1 MASRTFC
8 STGDSAPSDV
18 VARSVPRIK
27 NRSIDIFHKNTGET
41 PHSQGLVDNNCAH
54 RVDLDL
60 ENAYFGVPFRS
71 VAARKDRRSTGIA
84 VLPEGGPLNFMIHMQ
99 DVMAKPMPDFREGS
113 IVKGRI
119 LEVRP
124 REVLV
129 DVGYKSE
136 GVIPLAEF
144 DDVESLEVGDEVDVL
159 LERLENDE
167 GMVVLSKEKAAYRQN
182 WNKIVGVFQGDG
194 LIKGKVKSVVK
205 GGLMVNIGVE
215 AFLPAS
221 QIDVVPP
228 KDLQQFVGNT
238 YDFKIVKLNDDRK
251 NVVLSRRE
259 VIEKERSEKRQ
270 KFMEGVNVGDRVV
283 GTVKNI
289 TDFGA
294 FIDLDGMDGLLH
306 VTDMTWG
313 RLGHPSELLKVGQQ
327 LEVIVLDLNKEKERV
342 SLGLKQTQK
351 NPWDQ
356 IEERFPAG
364 QRIKGKITN
373 LVPYGAFVEIEEGVE
388 GLIHVSE
395 LSWTKRIM
403 RPSDILSVGQEVEA
417 VVLGVN
423 KEEQKISL
431 GLRQLETNPW
441 DEIEKK
447 FTIGSRVKGKIRNMT
462 AYGAFVELDEGID
475 GMIHV
480 SDLSWTRKINHPS
493 EVFKKADEIEAV
505 VIDIDKVNQRI
516 SLGIKQLTED
526 PWKTI
531 DEKYKIGDL
540 VNGKVTKLASF
551 GAFVQLQDDID
562 GLVHISQ
569 LSEDHVAK
577 VKDVL
582 KVGQEVEARVIKVDK
597 LERRIGLSIKA
608 ANYTEEQ
615 LRKEAEALD
624 ILRPGEDMVGLEK
637 AFAAAEQEEYR
648 PGDSKKEVTESKE
661 SKRESK
667 KESKKK

>member
-1 MASRTFC
+1 
-8 STGDSAPSDV
+8 
-18 VARSVPRIK
+18 
-27 NRSIDIFHKNTGET
+27 
-41 PHSQGLVDNNCAH
+41 
-54 RVDLDL
+54 
-60 ENAYFGVPFRS
+60 
-71 VAARKDRRSTGIA
+71 
-84 VLPEGGPLNFMIHMQ
+84 
-99 DVMAKPMPDFREGS
+99 
-113 IVKGRI
+113 
-119 LEVRP
+119 
-124 REVLV
+124 VLV
-129 DVGYKSE
+129 DIGYKSE
-136 GVIPLAEF
+136 GVISLAEF
-144 DDVESLEVGDEVDVL
+144 EDMENLEVGDEVDVL

-182 WNKIVGVFQGDG
+182 WNKIAAVFQDDG

-221 QIDVVPP
+221 QIDIVPP

-238 YDFKIVKLNDDRK
+238 YDFKIVKINDDRR

-259 VIEKERSEKRQ
+259 LIEQERSEKRQ
-270 KFMEGVNVGDRVV
+270 KFMDSVNVGDRVT
-283 GTVKNI
+283 GTVKNL

-306 VTDMTWG
+306 ITDMTWG
-313 RLGHPSELLKVGQQ
+313 RLGHPSELVKVGQQ
-327 LEVIVLDLNKEKERV
+327 LEVQVLDINKEKERV

-364 QRIKGKITN
+364 QKVKGKITN
-373 LVPYGAFVEIEEGVE
+373 LVPYGAFVELEEGVE

-403 RPSDILSVGQEVEA
+403 RPSDILTVGQEVEA

-431 GLRQLETNPW
+431 GLRQLEPNPW

-447 FTIGSRVKGKIRNMT
+447 FTIGSHVKGTIRNMT

-493 EVFKKADEIEAV
+493 EVFKKGDEVEAE
-505 VIDIDKVNQRI
+505 VIDIDKTNQRI
-516 SLGIKQLTED
+516 SLGIKQLSDD
-526 PWKTI
+526 PWKNI
-531 DEKYKIGDL
+531 DQKYKIGDL
-540 VNGKVTKLASF
+540 VKGNVTKLASF
-551 GAFVQLQDDID
+551 GAFVQLADDID

-597 LERRIGLSIKA
+597 VERRIGLSIKA
-608 ANYTEEQ
+608 ANYSEEQ
-615 LRKEAEALD
+615 LRKEAETFD
-624 ILRPGEDMVGLEK
+624 TLRPGEDMVGLEK

-648 PGDSKKEVTESKE
+648 PGEAAKKEPKASKEPKEAKEPKE